1 MIRLTFCHGGFAG
14 TAYAFT
20 TGVGPLYSNLFDG
33 LKDRQFCWNLKPI
46 SAVPKHEFEVRIYR
60 GRVHLSDC
68 VLGFFS
74 LGKRRQHFS
83 VRNRRPIGSA

>member
-1 MIRLTFCHGGFAG
+1 MIWLTVCHSGFTG

-46 SAVPKHEFEVRIYR
+46 SAVPKHEFKVRIYR

-68 VLGFFS
+68 ILGFFS
-74 LGKRRQHFS
+74 L
-83 VRNRRPIGSA
+83 